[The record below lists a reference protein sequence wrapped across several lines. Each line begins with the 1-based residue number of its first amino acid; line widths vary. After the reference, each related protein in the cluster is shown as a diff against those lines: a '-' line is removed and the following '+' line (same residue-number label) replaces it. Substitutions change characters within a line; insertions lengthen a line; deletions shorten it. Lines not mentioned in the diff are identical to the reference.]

1 MNTSTV
7 DGSSFIYLQL
17 KFLDKRNLFQLL
29 QRQLGEYCSQFVSE
43 SDWETHVYLGAYY
56 DISIYSLYFY
66 SLYSLYFSNL
76 GFFFNAFLKGII

>member
-1 MNTSTV
+1 M
-7 DGSSFIYLQL
+7 DLAFIYLQL

-56 DISIYSLYFY
+56 DISIYSVYQ
-66 SLYSLYFSNL
+66 SLYFSNL
-76 GFFFNAFLKGII
+76 GFF